1 VSSPKITVL
10 LPVYNG
16 EEFVEQAILSILAQT
31 FTDFELLVINDGS
44 TDKTVEILAQCNDP
58 RIRLIHQENMGV
70 VKTLNH
76 GITLAQGR
84 YIARHDHD
92 DLSLPS
98 RLEKQWGYM
107 ESNPDCRLLGTR
119 AEIWVGD
126 MKSDRV
132 HDHPTKHEHILFDLS
147 FDCPFVS
154 SSIMMRR
161 DTVELIG
168 GYSSDPLRC
177 PPEDYELWSRLARR
191 FKVAN
196 LSERLVIY
204 REVAQSISRS
214 QHSRILENVITIAA
228 ENLAHIIGLS
238 QPNDLCFDVAAIHH
252 SAFHRLSGQP
262 NIKQICETVIL
273 AGKKIAQDNNAPY
286 VIHLAEK
293 RAAMLRYKFLMF
305 RSHTLWAKP
314 LLSNIRSWVNKS
326 RAH

>member
-1 VSSPKITVL
+1 MSSPKITVL

-58 RIRLIHQENMGV
+58 RIRLIHQENMGLAT
-70 VKTLNH
+70 TLNY
-76 GITLAQGR
+76 GISLAQGR
-84 YIARHDHD
+84 YIARQDHD
-92 DLSLPS
+92 DLSLPT
-98 RLEKQWGYM
+98 RLEKQWEYM
-107 ESNPDCRLLGTR
+107 ENNPDCALLGTC
-119 AEIWVGD
+119 AEIWV
-126 MKSDRV
+126 SDIKQDRR
-132 HDHPTKHEHILFDLS
+132 HDHPTEYGPILFALL
-147 FDCPFVS
+147 FDNPFVH
-154 SSIMMRR
+154 SSIMMRHHNIKC
-161 DTVELIG
+161 VG
-168 GYSSDPLRC
+168 GYSSDPLCC

-286 VIHLAEK
+286 VVHLAEK

-314 LLSNIRSWVNKS
+314 LLSNIRSWVDKS